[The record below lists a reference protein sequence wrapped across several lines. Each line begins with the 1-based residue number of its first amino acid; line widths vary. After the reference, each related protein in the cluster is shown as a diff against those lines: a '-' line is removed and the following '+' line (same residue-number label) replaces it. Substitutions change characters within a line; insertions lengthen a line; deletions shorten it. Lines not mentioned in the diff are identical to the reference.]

1 MKKIISILLVA
12 TTIACTNQKQEEA
25 AQLKKEVF
33 DLHDKIMPLSM
44 NLEDSKEN
52 IIKKAEA
59 KKDTINAKVIIAKI
73 DSSYAIMEVWM
84 QKIGEVSDLP
94 DNEEKIS
101 KLQQLKK
108 EGIALEALTNEA
120 KALASK
126 Y

>member
-59 KKDTINAKVIIAKI
+59 NKDTINAKVIIAKI

>member
-25 AQLKKEVF
+25 TQLKKEVF

-59 KKDTINAKVIIAKI
+59 NKDTINAKVIIAKI

-108 EGIALEALTNEA
+108 EGIALEVLTNEA